1 MRRFN
6 NGKISMKVASAM
18 LVASMV
24 LSQAPVSVKATDY
37 CPSCQGI
44 MSNETGE
51 SICDVCG
58 QEVGVQEF
66 SFWDSYKDAGLN
78 ALEDLSNTKE
88 TWLNTHQSV
97 VNSVDFNDGMFY
109 IVGRSVESN
118 VYFILTQEV
127 SDEALTESKI
137 IEMQSEEIDK
147 IVSESKKVYKGDSNV
162 SHTVT
167 FNLNYEGA
175 VNDISPI
182 SVVSGNKIPVENMPL
197 DPKRDNYE
205 FTGWFTSKTE
215 QTEDTK
221 WYQAII
227 NSDTTIYA
235 GWQKKDTSVDESKY
249 TLVFEGYQTP
259 TLIEGEITPVSRAEF
274 VVEPQLENGSHHSS
288 WKLVYED
295 NDSTEEPDYT
305 FDGKKLYEE
314 LSEIKGNKHYYYYV
328 ESTIQIN
335 DEYVP
340 AELISYSV
348 LGQTIPS
355 TQLNDG
361 KVATLIDIGMSKPK
375 NQESI
380 EGATYDISG
389 VDVGDI
395 IEVGDK
401 LKINSE
407 TLGNFTGAYFNVE
420 NQYWGIALEQY
431 KDLSETVVSNTWTV
445 GDRIGNLD
453 NLDSDYFL
461 QNTAFKVVEIK
472 EIPANDARTHFYWDV
487 YLEPCAPEAANE
499 AKEKVIGLDNYVTLN
514 QDGNR
519 VQLSIEQDDEHDYY
533 YCVMYDNNTYSWDL
547 TANYMTKEHVGKDVS
562 KNFTVDCSKLA
573 KYKEPVII
581 ELPKED
587 SLVCVY
593 SVLKGTN
600 MESSLHGMYLQAFSY
615 FAVDKDLWIPCTQDT
630 IDEYNLPVND
640 VVGNEE
646 AISGLLARHSST
658 IKENGEGAYIVGRVI
673 EDNVSTYSDTDDAK
687 YCTIHYSKE
696 DGHDKFDVVNLY
708 KDAILSELN
717 NGKCYLLNTVKEY
730 KEQYTVTYIL
740 KNDDPY
746 RVEHTDKGVSITA
759 PKAPTMSGYT
769 FGGWYLDENCTRA
782 WNFGTDKVNE
792 NVILYA
798 KWTKNQTSGGGSY
811 NPPSN
816 SGSSSNSGSN
826 NSSST
831 SKPETNTTTDANGTK
846 VETTKKEDSA
856 TGTVTET
863 KKETAVDG
871 SVKEIT
877 VETKKDGSS
886 VETSKETKADGSV
899 VESKKETSTDGVVKE
914 TSVETKADGSKV
926 ESTKEVATDGSSVE
940 TSKETKADGSTT
952 EISKKTD
959 ANGDSNSV
967 ILDTNIDTKDVLKVT
982 KSESSTG
989 EVTKAAATL
998 VTSDTVISK
1007 DVANKAN
1014 TFAGTDSI
1022 KLKLEVR
1029 TDDGKL
1035 AFKVRVDTSALE
1047 ANKTLYTYKYDSKTK
1062 KYNLVESS
1070 MQKVKT
1076 DANANIEC
1084 DFEDL
1089 KSTQRYEIVTKEKA
1103 TEFNKKILATVK
1115 PKVYNKTIKDNK
1127 STTFAMSN
1135 SLNMEN
1141 VKSIKYTSSNKN
1153 VATINKNGKVV
1164 AKNDGKT
1171 KVSATVTLLNGKKK
1185 TVKMN
1190 ITVS

>member
-6 NGKISMKVASAM
+6 NGKISMKVASAV
-18 LVASMV
+18 LAASMV
-24 LSQAPVSVKATDY
+24 VSQAPVSVKATDY
-37 CPSCQGI
+37 CPSCQGV
-44 MSNETGE
+44 MSNETG
-51 SICDVCG
+51 V
-58 QEVGVQEF
+58 
-66 SFWDSYKDAGLN
+66 
-78 ALEDLSNTKE
+78 
-88 TWLNTHQSV
+88 
-97 VNSVDFNDGMFY
+97 
-109 IVGRSVESN
+109 
-118 VYFILTQEV
+118 
-127 SDEALTESKI
+127 
-137 IEMQSEEIDK
+137 
-147 IVSESKKVYKGDSNV
+147 
-162 SHTVT
+162 
-167 FNLNYEGA
+167 
-175 VNDISPI
+175 
-182 SVVSGNKIPVENMPL
+182 
-197 DPKRDNYE
+197 
-205 FTGWFTSKTE
+205 
-215 QTEDTK
+215 
-221 WYQAII
+221 
-227 NSDTTIYA
+227 
-235 GWQKKDTSVDESKY
+235 
-249 TLVFEGYQTP
+249 
-259 TLIEGEITPVSRAEF
+259 
-274 VVEPQLENGSHHSS
+274 
-288 WKLVYED
+288 
-295 NDSTEEPDYT
+295 
-305 FDGKKLYEE
+305 
-314 LSEIKGNKHYYYYV
+314 
-328 ESTIQIN
+328 
-335 DEYVP
+335 
-340 AELISYSV
+340 
-348 LGQTIPS
+348 
-355 TQLNDG
+355 
-361 KVATLIDIGMSKPK
+361 GMSKSK

-420 NQYWGIALEQY
+420 DQYWGIALEQY
-431 KDLSETVVSNTWTV
+431 KDLSETVVADNWTV

-453 NLDSDYFL
+453 KLDSDYFL
-461 QNTAFKVVEIK
+461 QNTAFKVVEVK
-472 EIPANDARTHFYWDV
+472 EVPANDDRTHFYWDI
-487 YLEPCAPEAANE
+487 YLKPCAPEAANE

-519 VQLSIEQDDEHDYY
+519 VQLSIEQDDKHDYY
-533 YCVMYDNNTYSWDL
+533 YCVMYDNNIYSWDL

-573 KYKEPVII
+573 KYKEPVTI

-615 FAVDKDLWIPCTQDT
+615 FAVDKDVWVPCTQDT
-630 IDEYNLPVND
+630 IADYNLPVND
-640 VVGNEE
+640 VIGNEE
-646 AISGLLARHSST
+646 AISGLLDRHGST
-658 IKENGEGAYIVGRVI
+658 ITENGEGVYIVGKVI
-673 EDNVSTYSDTDDAK
+673 EDN
-687 YCTIHYSKE
+687 
-696 DGHDKFDVVNLY
+696 
-708 KDAILSELN
+708 
-717 NGKCYLLNTVKEY
+717 
-730 KEQYTVTYIL
+730 
-740 KNDDPY
+740 
-746 RVEHTDKGVSITA
+746 
-759 PKAPTMSGYT
+759 
-769 FGGWYLDENCTRA
+769 
-782 WNFGTDKVNE
+782 
-792 NVILYA
+792 
-798 KWTKNQTSGGGSY
+798 
-811 NPPSN
+811 
-816 SGSSSNSGSN
+816 
-826 NSSST
+826 
-831 SKPETNTTTDANGTK
+831 
-846 VETTKKEDSA
+846 
-856 TGTVTET
+856 
-863 KKETAVDG
+863 
-871 SVKEIT
+871 

-914 TSVETKADGSKV
+914 ASVETKVDGSKV
-926 ESTKEVATDGSSVE
+926 ESTKEVFTNGSSVE

-952 EISKKTD
+952 EIFKRTD

-967 ILDTNIDTKDVLKVT
+967 IVDTNIDTKDVLKVT

-1022 KLKLEVR
+1022 KLELEVR

-1047 ANKTLYTYKYDSKTK
+1047 ANKTLYTYRYDSKTK

-1103 TEFNKKILATVK
+1103 TEFNNKILATVK

-1164 AKNDGKT
+1164 AKNEGKT